1 VPKKKP
7 AIVSRAGPSKK
18 GAEASEDDQH
28 NNKRQKKP
36 RMNKKT
42 MHFFDFNDESDGE
55 IGSSP

>member
-1 VPKKKP
+1 
-7 AIVSRAGPSKK
+7 VSRAGPSKK